1 MVRYSIEDAA
11 KKLGIDTET
20 LGRWMASAHMAV
32 SPDPA
37 SHEYV
42 LDELQ
47 LDQLARA
54 HGLQKD
60 VIPAQDTQQE
70 TSYWGPQGEGIS
82 GVPTI
87 HLQQSEE
94 INVPTA
100 GRPQGGEIMGGR
112 AQGSSLQPP
121 AQNGVVGQPVAPMPR
136 DAVNEP
142 TLSMGEGGRKHSGQ
156 PPSAPDIVPEIRP
169 IRLDAPV
176 VTIGRFPNNMVV
188 LNSPQVSGYH
198 ARIEQLPGGG
208 HRIVDLHSTN
218 HTYVNSQQV
227 RDQVLK
233 PGDEISIGG
242 YQFSYTGDALVQAG
256 EGYSI
261 RIDAL
266 HLKQY
271 GGWRVTLLNDISLD
285 IPQHS
290 LVALVGS
297 SGVGKT
303 TLLDALSGIRPAAKG
318 LVLYNGRDYYR
329 NQASFNTQIGYVPQ
343 SDIIHKDLTVQ
354 HALYYTARMRLPKD
368 FTRKQIKERINEV
381 LDEVEMT
388 HRRRMLVRNLSGGE
402 RKRVSLALE
411 LLANPSVFFL
421 DEPTSGLDPGLDLKM
436 MQLLRKLA
444 DKGHTIILVT
454 HATTNINVCD
464 FVCFLARG
472 GRLAYYGPPGEA
484 LSYFGVQ
491 TYAEVYNTLDPSDE
505 HKDAPRKAEERF
517 KHSPYYQR
525 YIADPLNRE
534 MEENQDLEELNL
546 PVKKA
551 KRGSP
556 WRQFRILTR
565 RYLELLKNDAV
576 NLAIL
581 LFQAPIIGLILY
593 YLASPTTFTST
604 SVATCPIHADALQ
617 QTGPIVSYSCQRV
630 VDFLNSPQGAQFAA
644 QQGMSKQQLLQAA
657 ILPNSGADAQT
668 LLFIMAFAAVMFGV
682 INGVRAIVREVPI
695 YRRER
700 MVNLG
705 IVPYMFSKIVV
716 LGILSLLQSAV
727 LVYIVNLKAPYHQ
740 GIILPPFAEI
750 YISMALT
757 SLAGL
762 MIGLLLS
769 ALAPNTD
776 RAMSLVPLILI
787 PQVIFS
793 GVVFN
798 LNSPILQAIGA
809 LFAARWAISGMGSTI
824 GLHADKLG
832 VDNFSYQGTL
842 YVTLNPAD
850 ALPGAIEHLA
860 IVWGALVIMIIV
872 IALATALA
880 LKNKDVSR

>member
-1 MVRYSIEDAA
+1 MKRYTIEDAA
-11 KKLGIDTET
+11 KRLGVDTGT
-20 LGRWMASAHMAV
+20 LGRWLTSAHMAAF
-32 SPDPA
+32 PDPA
-37 SHEYV
+37 NHDYV
-42 LDELQ
+42 LDEQQ

-54 HGLQKD
+54 HGLQKNAP
-60 VIPAQDTQQE
+60 PAQNAQQG
-70 TSYWGPQGEGIS
+70 TPYVGQQGAEIS
-82 GVPTI
+82 GIPTI
-87 HLQQSEE
+87 HLAQSDGTQ
-94 INVPTA
+94 VPTDGQPQDPHG
-100 GRPQGGEIMGGR
+100 GRPQG
-112 AQGSSLQPP
+112 LPL
-121 AQNGVVGQPVAPMPR
+121 QNGAGPSVAPMPM
-136 DAVNEP
+136 DATSEQTAV
-142 TLSMGEGGRKHSGQ
+142 GGRRHRHANAASQ
-156 PPSAPDIVPEIRP
+156 APDVMPEVRP
-169 IRLDAPV
+169 IKLDAPV

-188 LNSPQVSGYH
+188 LNHPQVSGYH
-198 ARIEQLPGGG
+198 ARVEQLPGGG

-218 HTYVNSQQV
+218 HVYVNSQRV
-227 RDQVLK
+227 RERVLR
-233 PGDEISIGG
+233 PGDEIGIGG
-242 YQFSYTGDALVQAG
+242 YQFSYTGDSLVQAG

-261 RIDAL
+261 RMDGL

-271 GGWRVTLLNDISLD
+271 GKWRATLLNDISLD

-303 TLLDALSGIRPAAKG
+303 TLLDALSGIRPASKG

-329 NQASFNTQIGYVPQ
+329 NLASFNTQIGYVPQ

-354 HALYYTARMRLPKD
+354 HALYYTARMRLPRD
-368 FTRKQIKERINEV
+368 FTRRQIKERINEV

-388 HRRRMLVRNLSGGE
+388 HRRRMLVGRLSGGE

-454 HATTNINVCD
+454 HATTNIRVCD
-464 FVCFLARG
+464 YVCFLARG
-472 GRLAYYGPPGEA
+472 GRLVYYGPPDDA

-491 TYAEVYNTLDPSDE
+491 SYAEIYNALDPTDD
-505 HKDAPRKAEERF
+505 HKDAPKEAEERF
-517 KHSPYYQR
+517 KHSPYYAR
-525 YIADPLNRE
+525 YVAGPLNQE
-534 MEENQDLEELNL
+534 LEEHENLEELNM
-546 PVKKA
+546 PVKLA

-565 RYLELLKNDAV
+565 RYLELLKNDVV

-581 LFQAPIIGLILY
+581 LLQAPIIGIILY
-593 YLASPTTFTST
+593 YLAGPATFSST
-604 SVATCPIHADALQ
+604 SVTTCPLHANPLSQ
-617 QTGPIVSYSCQRV
+617 SGPIVSLSCQRV
-630 VDFLNSPQGAQFAA
+630 VDLLNSPQGAQFAA
-644 QQGMSKQQLLQAA
+644 QQGMSKQQILQAA
-657 ILPNSGADAQT
+657 IAPNSGADAQT

-716 LGILSLLQSAV
+716 LGILSLIQSAI
-727 LVYIVNLKAPYHQ
+727 LVYMVNLKAPYHQ
-740 GIILPPFAEI
+740 GIFLPPFAEI

-757 SLAGL
+757 ALAGL

-793 GVVFN
+793 GTVFN
-798 LNSPILQAIGA
+798 LNSPVLQAVGA
-809 LFAARWAISGMGSTI
+809 LFAARWAIAGMGSTI
-824 GLHADKLG
+824 GLHGDKLG
-832 VDNFSYQGTL
+832 VDNFSYQGTHF
-842 YVTLNPAD
+842 VTLNPAD
-850 ALPGAIEHLA
+850 ALPGALEHMA
-860 IVWGALVIMIIV
+860 IVWGALVIMIV
-872 IALATALA
+872 VVALATALA
-880 LKNKDVSR
+880 LKKKDVGR